1 MNDAV
6 VARAR
11 DGDGAAFEAI
21 WRDLAAPVAG
31 YLRARGVPE
40 VEDLVSDVFLAV
52 FRGLPRF
59 RGDGPALRSWVFTI
73 AHHRAV
79 DATRAWVR
87 RPAQDSYDPQT
98 DGRRAPSA
106 EACAL
111 DVLATDETVGLLAVL
126 SADQREVLV
135 LRLVCDL
142 TVDQVARVTGRSPGG
157 VKQLQRRGLAT
168 LRRHLSDKA
177 DIANRR
183 GPRPVP
189 LDGDGSMA
197 GTP

>member
-11 DGDGAAFEAI
+11 AGDGAAFEAI

-31 YLRARGVPE
+31 YLRARGVPD
-40 VEDLVSDVFLAV
+40 VDDLVSDVFLAV

-79 DATRAWVR
+79 DATRTWAR
-87 RPAQDSYDPQT
+87 RPVLDSYDPQA
-98 DGRRAPSA
+98 DDRRAPSA

-111 DVLATDETVGLLAVL
+111 DALATDETLAVLAVL

-142 TVDQVARVTGRSPGG
+142 TVDQVARVTGRSSGA

-168 LRRHLSDKA
+168 LRRHLADKA
-177 DIANRR
+177 DIAD
-183 GPRPVP
+183 GADTRPVP